1 MNKLKLRPLEDE
13 TPVKVTVDLPAATH
27 RNLLAYA
34 QAHAAQTGGKAAEPA
49 RLVVPMLDQFMASDR
64 AFVRGR
70 KGRVD
75 S

>member
-13 TPVKVTVDLPAATH
+13 TPVKMTLDVPASTH

-34 QAHAAQTGGKAAEPA
+34 QAHAAQTGSKAAEPA

-70 KGRVD
+70 KGREA
-75 S
+75 

>member
-13 TPVKVTVDLPAATH
+13 APIKMTIEVPPATH
-27 RNLLAYA
+27 RNLMAYA
-34 QAHAAQTGGKAAEPA
+34 QAHAAQTGGKAAEPV

-70 KGRVD
+70 RGRGE
-75 S
+75 

>member
-13 TPVKVTVDLPAATH
+13 APIKMTIEVPPATH
-27 RNLLAYA
+27 RNLVAYA
-34 QAHAAQTGGKAAEPA
+34 QAHAAQTGGKAAEPV

-70 KGRVD
+70 RGRAD
-75 S
+75 

>member
-13 TPVKVTVDLPAATH
+13 TPVKMTIDVPASTH
-27 RNLLAYA
+27 RNLLADA
-34 QAHAAQTGGKAAEPA
+34 QAHAAQTGGKAPEPA

-70 KGRVD
+70 KSRD
-75 S
+75 Q

>member
-13 TPVKVTVDLPAATH
+13 ASVKMTIDVPPATY
-27 RNLLAYA
+27 RNLVAYA
-34 QAHAAQTGGKAAEPA
+34 QAHAAQTGGKAGEPV

-70 KGRVD
+70 KPRGE
-75 S
+75 

>member
-34 QAHAAQTGGKAAEPA
+34 QAHAAQTGGKVAEPA

-70 KGRVD
+70 KGREG
-75 S
+75 

>member
-13 TPVKVTVDLPAATH
+13 TPVKMTIDVPAATH

-49 RLVVPMLDQFMASDR
+49 RLIVPMLDQFMASDR

-70 KGRVD
+70 KPRGE
-75 S
+75 

>member
-13 TPVKVTVDLPAATH
+13 ASVKMTLDVPPATY
-27 RNLLAYA
+27 RNLVAYA
-34 QAHAAQTGGKAAEPA
+34 QAHATQTGGKAAEPA

-70 KGRVD
+70 KPRSGD
-75 S
+75 

>member
-1 MNKLKLRPLEDE
+1 MSKLKLRPLEDE
-13 TPVKVTVDLPAATH
+13 TPVKMTLDVPAATH

-34 QAHAAQTGGKAAEPA
+34 QAHAAQTGGKPAEPV

-70 KGRVD
+70 STRGG
-75 S
+75 

>member
-1 MNKLKLRPLEDE
+1 MSKLKLRPLEDE
-13 TPVKVTVDLPAATH
+13 TPVKMTLDVPASTH

-34 QAHAAQTGGKAAEPA
+34 QAHAAQTGGKTAEPA

-70 KGRVD
+70 KPRGE
-75 S
+75 

>member
-13 TPVKVTVDLPAATH
+13 APIKMTIEVPPATH
-27 RNLLAYA
+27 RNLVAYA
-34 QAHAAQTGGKAAEPA
+34 QAHAAQTGGKAAEPV

-70 KGRVD
+70 RGRD
-75 S
+75 

>member
-13 TPVKVTVDLPAATH
+13 TPVKVTVDLPASTH

-49 RLVVPMLDQFMASDR
+49 RLIVPMLDQFMASDR

>member
-13 TPVKVTVDLPAATH
+13 APIKMTIEVPPATH
-27 RNLLAYA
+27 RNLVAYA
-34 QAHAAQTGGKAAEPA
+34 QAHATQTGGKAAEPV

-70 KGRVD
+70 RGR
-75 S
+75 SE

>member
-1 MNKLKLRPLEDE
+1 MNKLKLRPPEDE
-13 TPVKVTVDLPAATH
+13 TPVKVTVDLPASTH

-49 RLVVPMLDQFMASDR
+49 RLIVPMLDQFMASDR

>member
-13 TPVKVTVDLPAATH
+13 TPVKMTIDVPASTH
-27 RNLLAYA
+27 RNLVAYA
-34 QAHAAQTGGKAAEPA
+34 QAHATQTGGKAEPV

-70 KGRVD
+70 KPRGE
-75 S
+75 

>member
-1 MNKLKLRPLEDE
+1 MSKLKLRPLEDE
-13 TPVKVTVDLPAATH
+13 TPVKMTLDVPAATH

-34 QAHAAQTGGKAAEPA
+34 QAHAAQTGGKPAEPV

-70 KGRVD
+70 NPR
-75 S
+75 ST

>member
-70 KGRVD
+70 KGREG
-75 S
+75 

>member
-13 TPVKVTVDLPAATH
+13 APIKMTIEVPPATH
-27 RNLLAYA
+27 RNLVAYA
-34 QAHAAQTGGKAAEPA
+34 QAHAAQTGGKAAEPV

-70 KGRVD
+70 RGRGE
-75 S
+75 

>member
-13 TPVKVTVDLPAATH
+13 APVKMTIELPPATY
-27 RNLLAYA
+27 RNLVAYA
-34 QAHAAQTGGKAAEPA
+34 QAHAAQTGGKAGEPV

-70 KGRVD
+70 KHRGD
-75 S
+75 

>member
-70 KGRVD
+70 KGREA
-75 S
+75 

>member
-13 TPVKVTVDLPAATH
+13 APVKVTVDLPASTH

-34 QAHAAQTGGKAAEPA
+34 QAHAAQTGGKVAEPA

-70 KGRVD
+70 KPRN
-75 S
+75 